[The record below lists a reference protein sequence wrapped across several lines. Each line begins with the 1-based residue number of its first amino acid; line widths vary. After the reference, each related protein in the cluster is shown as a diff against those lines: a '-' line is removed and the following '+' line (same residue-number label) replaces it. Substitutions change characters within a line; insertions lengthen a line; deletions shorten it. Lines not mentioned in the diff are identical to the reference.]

1 MSAKLRT
8 TVCACTNLRRANR
21 AVCHLYDQV
30 LSPTGLKSTQFM
42 MLQVIAE
49 SGQIAHCD
57 LAADFSLSVE
67 TLSRRLASA
76 RENGLV
82 KMQIGDRSK
91 RLYSLTAKGSEV
103 LRNAWPYWERAQLR
117 LNQSLGQQDWDE
129 LARFTERIAAAA
141 ARAEAMPI
149 RNGVRRT
156 AAASG
161 D

>member
-1 MSAKLRT
+1 MPAKLRS

-42 MLQVIAE
+42 MLQVISE

-57 LAADFSLSVE
+57 LAADFSLSME

-82 KMQIGDRSK
+82 QMQIGDRSK
-91 RLYSLTAKGSEV
+91 RLYSLTAKGSKV
-103 LRNAWPYWERAQLR
+103 MRDAWPYWERAQLR
-117 LNQSLGQQDWDE
+117 LSQSLGQQDWAE
-129 LARFTERIAAAA
+129 LARFTERVAAAA
-141 ARAEAMPI
+141 VRAEAMPARNVI
-149 RNGVRRT
+149 RKT
-156 AAASG
+156 TPLAS

>member
-1 MSAKLRT
+1 MPAKLRT

-57 LAADFSLSVE
+57 LAADFALSME

-76 RENGLV
+76 RENGLIQ
-82 KMQIGDRSK
+82 MQLGDRSK
-91 RLYSLTAKGSEV
+91 RLYSLTAKGSRV
-103 LRNAWPYWERAQLR
+103 LRDAWPYWERAQLR
-117 LNQSLGQQDWDE
+117 LSHALGEQDWAE
-129 LARFTERIAAAA
+129 LAQFAERIATAA
-141 ARAEAMPI
+141 ARAESMPV
-149 RNGVRRT
+149 RNLMRRT
-156 AAASG
+156 VAASG